1 MKLDK
6 LFFILLIFSS
16 IIFFDNH
23 RADSQVTG
31 KAGKGIV
38 FVPAYS
44 AILHGDLS
52 KEFNLA
58 ITLSIH
64 NTDMKN
70 SIVIDTI
77 DYYNAKGAI
86 IFSYLKNRKIVLKP
100 LETYNMGVEESD
112 KRGGIGANFIVKWS
126 ASGQVNRPLIET
138 IMIATRAQQGI
149 SFTSRGE
156 TISD

>member
-1 MKLDK
+1 MRLSK
-6 LFFILLIFSS
+6 LFFYSIIFCSV
-16 IIFFDNH
+16 IFFDNH
-23 RADSQVTG
+23 SAISQVSG
-31 KAGKGIV
+31 KAGEGTV

-44 AILHGDLS
+44 AILYGDLS

-77 DYYNAKGAI
+77 DYYNAKGKI
-86 IFSYLKNRKIVLKP
+86 IFSYLKNRKIILKP
-100 LETYNMGVEESD
+100 LETYNMGVKESD

-126 ASGQVNRPLIET
+126 ASGRVNRPIIET